1 MKNEKWKNYLK
12 SSQYI
17 KKHLLS
23 AGISGNVLLAGVV
36 VAGAY
41 TLFPNPIVANAAVLG
56 VEIFGDT
63 TSSNNT
69 TSSLANPYPEGSQ
82 QNVNFTIAGNS
93 AVTTN
98 VLSGTRYAVIVI
110 PQELRGKVTPGQ
122 ATGNTNVSVDL
133 TKVPLLTGL
142 VGTLN
147 NTLSGLTNIVD
158 TVTSTAGLKFDTSR
172 LYADLNLLSNV
183 MTIDQGA
190 WSQAATLS
198 PDGSMIIVDL
208 DKGLGP
214 ILANNVINI
223 LQDLKLAVNDLNV
236 TVTGSDPLGTLHLT
250 AATLNT
256 TLAPIKTALT
266 VAIDGVLTP
275 VLNDA
280 GVLTQQL
287 LDVSLL
293 GSTTVNVPTTI
304 NIPTTSTTQGT
315 VTSKFVGTI
324 VQSDILDVSLFSGS
338 DSSSNIYWNG
348 LAVLPTP
355 PVISSVTGN
364 SQAGYVVSGTADP
377 GNTVKII
384 NPATGQEIGSG
395 LADSSGNYSITL
407 PAGSIGANADITATA
422 TDAGGNVSTPTA
434 GKTPADADTTAP
446 DAPVISSVTGNSTD
460 GYTVTGTAEAGS
472 KVEIK
477 DSTGTVVGSATAD
490 GSGNYSV
497 SLPGSVGANADITAT
512 ATDAAGN
519 VSTPTTGKTPADADT
534 TAPDAPVITGIT
546 GNSTD
551 GYVVTGTAEA
561 GSKVEIKDSTG
572 AVIGSATADG
582 SGNYSV
588 SLPGSVGANADI
600 TATATDAA
608 GNVST
613 PTAGKT
619 PADADTTAPD
629 APVITG
635 ITGNSTDGYVV
646 TGTAEAGSKVEIKD
660 STGTVVGSAT
670 ADGSGNYS
678 VSLPGSVG
686 ANADITAI
694 ATDAAGNV
702 SAPTSGKTPADVD
715 TTAPDAPV
723 ITGITGNSTDGY
735 TVTGTAEPGSK
746 VEIKDSTGA
755 VIGSATADGSGN
767 YSVSLP
773 GSVGANADITAT
785 ATDAAGNVSNPT
797 TGKTPVDADTT
808 APDAPVITGIT
819 GNSTDG
825 YVVTG
830 TAEPGSKVEIKDS
843 TGAVIGSATADG
855 SGNYSVSL
863 PASVGPNA
871 DITAT
876 ATDAAGNVS
885 TPTTGKT
892 PADPDTTAPDA
903 PVITG
908 ITGNS
913 TDGYVVTGT
922 AEAGSKVEIKDSTGT
937 VVGSATADGSG
948 NYSVNL
954 PGSVGANADITA
966 TATDAAGN
974 VSTPTTGKTPADAD
988 TTAPDAP
995 VITGITGNSTD
1006 GYTVTGTA
1014 EPGSKVEIKDSTG
1027 TVVGSAT
1034 ADGSGNYSVSLP
1046 GSVGANADITATATD
1061 AAGNVSTPTAGKT
1074 PADADTTAPDAPVIS
1089 SVTGNSTDGYTV
1101 TGTAE
1106 AGSKVEIKD
1115 STGAVI
1121 GSATADG
1128 SGNYSVSLPGS
1139 VGANADITATATD
1152 ASGNVSNPTTGKT
1165 PADVDSTAPDAPV
1178 ITGITGNST
1187 DGYTV
1192 TGTAEPGAKVEIK
1205 DSTGAVIGSAT
1216 ADGSGN
1222 YSVDLPA
1229 SVGPN
1234 ANITVTATD
1243 AAGNV
1248 SNPTTGKTPADP
1260 KVLAAPTITNVT
1272 GNSTKGYVVTGKT
1285 EAGYTVEIKDGSG
1298 KVIGSAK
1305 ADSSGNYSVTL
1316 PKGSIGANTAL
1327 TATAIDAAGN
1337 VSAPTSGKTPSDVD
1351 TTAPDAPVITGITG
1365 NSTDGYV
1372 VKGTAE
1378 PGSKVEIKDSTGAV
1392 IGSAT
1397 ADGSGNYSVS
1407 LPGSV
1412 GANADITATATD
1424 AAGNV
1429 SNPTTG
1435 KTPADA
1441 DTTAPDAPVITG
1453 ITGNSTDGYV
1463 VKGTAEP
1470 GSKVEIKDST
1480 GAVIGSA
1487 TADGSGNYSVSL
1499 PGSVGANAD
1508 ITATATDAAGN
1519 VSTPTSG
1526 KTPAD
1531 PKDTTAPDAPTITN
1545 VTGNSTKGYV
1555 VTGKA
1560 EAGSTVEIKDGS
1572 GKVIGSAKADSSGNY
1587 SVTLP
1592 KGSIG
1597 ANVDITAIA
1606 IDAAGNVSNPTTGKT
1621 PADPK
1626 DTTVPDSPKVTDV
1639 TKNPDGGYDVG
1650 GTAEPGS
1657 TVTITDGNGNVV
1669 GSGKT
1674 DDSGH
1679 FHVTLPAGSV
1689 KPGDILNIT
1698 ATDAAG
1704 NESAPSHFQI
1714 PANTFVPVT
1723 FGGSSGQYLNTLP
1736 ASYAKGV
1743 NLPATGE
1750 SDNTLPTVIGFS
1762 LLAFLSLLL
1771 TKLRR
1776 KKDVN

>member
-82 QNVNFTIAGNS
+82 QNVNFTISGNS

-110 PQELRGKVTPGQ
+110 PPELRGTITPGQ
-122 ATGNTNVSVDL
+122 ATGSTNVSVDL
-133 TKVPLLTGL
+133 TKVPLITGL

-147 NTLSGLTNIVD
+147 NTLSGLTSIVD

-236 TVTGSDPLGTLHLT
+236 TVTASDPLGTLHLT

-304 NIPTTSTTQGT
+304 NIPTTSMTQGT

-355 PVISSVTGN
+355 PVISTVTGN
-364 SQAGYVVSGTADP
+364 SQAGYVVKGTADP
-377 GNTVKII
+377 GITVKII

-407 PAGSIGANADITATA
+407 PAGSVGANADINATA
-422 TDAGGNVSTPTA
+422 TDTAGNVSAPTA

-446 DAPVISSVTGNSTD
+446 DAPVITGVTGNSTD

-477 DSTGTVVGSATAD
+477 DSTG
-490 GSGNYSV
+490 
-497 SLPGSVGANADITAT
+497 
-512 ATDAAGN
+512 
-519 VSTPTTGKTPADADT
+519 
-534 TAPDAPVITGIT
+534 
-546 GNSTD
+546 
-551 GYVVTGTAEA
+551 
-561 GSKVEIKDSTG
+561 
-572 AVIGSATADG
+572 AVIGT
-582 SGNYSV
+582 
-588 SLPGSVGANADI
+588 
-600 TATATDAA
+600 
-608 GNVST
+608 
-613 PTAGKT
+613 
-619 PADADTTAPD
+619 
-629 APVITG
+629 
-635 ITGNSTDGYVV
+635 
-646 TGTAEAGSKVEIKD
+646 
-660 STGTVVGSAT
+660 
-670 ADGSGNYS
+670 
-678 VSLPGSVG
+678 
-686 ANADITAI
+686 
-694 ATDAAGNV
+694 
-702 SAPTSGKTPADVD
+702 
-715 TTAPDAPV
+715 
-723 ITGITGNSTDGY
+723 
-735 TVTGTAEPGSK
+735 
-746 VEIKDSTGA
+746 
-755 VIGSATADGSGN
+755 
-767 YSVSLP
+767 
-773 GSVGANADITAT
+773 
-785 ATDAAGNVSNPT
+785 
-797 TGKTPVDADTT
+797 
-808 APDAPVITGIT
+808 
-819 GNSTDG
+819 
-825 YVVTG
+825 
-830 TAEPGSKVEIKDS
+830 
-843 TGAVIGSATADG
+843 ATADG

-885 TPTTGKT
+885 APT
-892 PADPDTTAPDA
+892 A
-903 PVITG
+903 
-908 ITGNS
+908 
-913 TDGYVVTGT
+913 
-922 AEAGSKVEIKDSTGT
+922 
-937 VVGSATADGSG
+937 
-948 NYSVNL
+948 
-954 PGSVGANADITA
+954 
-966 TATDAAGN
+966 
-974 VSTPTTGKTPADAD
+974 GKTPADAD

-1014 EPGSKVEIKDSTG
+1014 EAGSKVEIKDSTG
-1027 TVVGSAT
+1027 AVIGTAT

-1046 GSVGANADITATATD
+1046 ASVGPNADITATATD
-1061 AAGNVSTPTAGKT
+1061 AAGNVSAPTAGKT
-1074 PADADTTAPDAPVIS
+1074 PADADTTAPDAPVITGITGNS
-1089 SVTGNSTDGYTV
+1089 TDGYTVTGTAEAGSKVEIKDSTGTVIGTATADGSGNYSVTLPASVGPNANITATATDAAGNVSAPTAGKTPADADTTAPDAPVITDITGNSTDGYTV

-1121 GSATADG
+1121 GTATADG
-1128 SGNYSVSLPGS
+1128 SGNYSV
-1139 VGANADITATATD
+1139 T
-1152 ASGNVSNPTTGKT
+1152 
-1165 PADVDSTAPDAPV
+1165 
-1178 ITGITGNST
+1178 
-1187 DGYTV
+1187 
-1192 TGTAEPGAKVEIK
+1192 
-1205 DSTGAVIGSAT
+1205 
-1216 ADGSGN
+1216 
-1222 YSVDLPA
+1222 LPA

-1234 ANITVTATD
+1234 AN
-1243 AAGNV
+1243 
-1248 SNPTTGKTPADP
+1248 
-1260 KVLAAPTITNVT
+1260 
-1272 GNSTKGYVVTGKT
+1272 
-1285 EAGYTVEIKDGSG
+1285 
-1298 KVIGSAK
+1298 
-1305 ADSSGNYSVTL
+1305 
-1316 PKGSIGANTAL
+1316 
-1327 TATAIDAAGN
+1327 
-1337 VSAPTSGKTPSDVD
+1337 
-1351 TTAPDAPVITGITG
+1351 
-1365 NSTDGYV
+1365 
-1372 VKGTAE
+1372 
-1378 PGSKVEIKDSTGAV
+1378 
-1392 IGSAT
+1392 
-1397 ADGSGNYSVS
+1397 
-1407 LPGSV
+1407 
-1412 GANADITATATD
+1412 ITATATD

-1429 SNPTTG
+1429 SVPTAG

-1453 ITGNSTDGYV
+1453 ITGNSTDGYTV
-1463 VKGTAEP
+1463 TGTAEA

-1480 GAVIGSA
+1480 GAVIGTA
-1487 TADGSGNYSVSL
+1487 IADGSGNYSVSL
-1499 PGSVGANAD
+1499 PASVGPNAD

-1519 VSTPTSG
+1519 VSAPTAG

-1531 PKDTTAPDAPTITN
+1531 PKDTTAPNAPTITN
-1545 VTGNSTKGYV
+1545 VSGNSTKGYV

-1560 EAGSTVEIKDGS
+1560 EAGSTVKIKNASDTVIGSVVADGS
-1572 GKVIGSAKADSSGNY
+1572 GNYSVTLPGSVGPNADITATATDVAGNVSAPTAGKTPADPKEPTDSTAPDAPTITGVTGDSTKGYVVTGKAESGSTVKIKNAAGTVIGSAVADSSGNY

-1592 KGSIG
+1592 GSVG
-1597 ANVDITAIA
+1597 PNADITATA
-1606 IDAAGNVSNPTTGKT
+1606 TDASGNVSAPTAGKT

-1626 DTTVPDSPKVTDV
+1626 DTTAPDSPKVTDV

-1679 FHVTLPAGSV
+1679 FHITLPAGSV
-1689 KPGDILNIT
+1689 KPGDVLNIT

-1714 PANTFVPVT
+1714 PSNTVVPVT
-1723 FGGSSGQYLNTLP
+1723 FGGSGGQYSNGLP
-1736 ASYAKGV
+1736 AYYAKGV
-1743 NLPATGE
+1743 TLPATGE

-1771 TKLRR
+1771 TNLRR
-1776 KKDVN
+1776 RKDVN

>member
-785 ATDAAGNVSNPT
+785 ATDAAGNVS
-797 TGKTPVDADTT
+797 
-808 APDAPVITGIT
+808 
-819 GNSTDG
+819 
-825 YVVTG
+825 
-830 TAEPGSKVEIKDS
+830 
-843 TGAVIGSATADG
+843 
-855 SGNYSVSL
+855 
-863 PASVGPNA
+863 
-871 DITAT
+871 
-876 ATDAAGNVS
+876 

-1429 SNPTTG
+1429 S
-1435 KTPADA
+1435 
-1441 DTTAPDAPVITG
+1441 
-1453 ITGNSTDGYV
+1453 
-1463 VKGTAEP
+1463 
-1470 GSKVEIKDST
+1470 
-1480 GAVIGSA
+1480 
-1487 TADGSGNYSVSL
+1487 
-1499 PGSVGANAD
+1499 
-1508 ITATATDAAGN
+1508 
-1519 VSTPTSG
+1519 TPTSG

>member
-82 QNVNFTIAGNS
+82 QNVNFTISGNS

-110 PQELRGKVTPGQ
+110 PPELRGTITPGQ
-122 ATGNTNVSVDL
+122 ATGSTNVSVDL
-133 TKVPLLTGL
+133 TKVPLITGL

-147 NTLSGLTNIVD
+147 NTLSGLTSIVD

-236 TVTGSDPLGTLHLT
+236 TVTASDPLGTLHLT

-304 NIPTTSTTQGT
+304 NIPTTSMTQGT

-355 PVISSVTGN
+355 PVISTVTGN
-364 SQAGYVVSGTADP
+364 SQAGYVVKGTADP

-384 NPATGQEIGSG
+384 NPTTGQEIGSG

-407 PAGSIGANADITATA
+407 PTGSVGANADINATA
-422 TDAGGNVSTPTA
+422 TDTAGNVSAPTA

-446 DAPVISSVTGNSTD
+446 DAPTITNVIGNSTD
-460 GYTVTGTAEAGS
+460 GYTVTGTAEAGA

-477 DSTGTVVGSATAD
+477 DSTGAVIGTATAD

-497 SLPGSVGANADITAT
+497 TLPGSIGPNADITAT

-519 VSTPTTGKTPADADT
+519 VSA
-534 TAPDAPVITGIT
+534 
-546 GNSTD
+546 
-551 GYVVTGTAEA
+551 
-561 GSKVEIKDSTG
+561 
-572 AVIGSATADG
+572 
-582 SGNYSV
+582 
-588 SLPGSVGANADI
+588 
-600 TATATDAA
+600 
-608 GNVST
+608 

-635 ITGNSTDGYVV
+635 ITGNSTDGYTV

-660 STGTVVGSAT
+660 STG
-670 ADGSGNYS
+670 
-678 VSLPGSVG
+678 
-686 ANADITAI
+686 
-694 ATDAAGNV
+694 
-702 SAPTSGKTPADVD
+702 
-715 TTAPDAPV
+715 
-723 ITGITGNSTDGY
+723 
-735 TVTGTAEPGSK
+735 
-746 VEIKDSTGA
+746 A
-755 VIGSATADGSGN
+755 VIGT
-767 YSVSLP
+767 
-773 GSVGANADITAT
+773 
-785 ATDAAGNVSNPT
+785 
-797 TGKTPVDADTT
+797 
-808 APDAPVITGIT
+808 
-819 GNSTDG
+819 
-825 YVVTG
+825 
-830 TAEPGSKVEIKDS
+830 
-843 TGAVIGSATADG
+843 ATADG

-885 TPTTGKT
+885 
-892 PADPDTTAPDA
+892 A
-903 PVITG
+903 
-908 ITGNS
+908 
-913 TDGYVVTGT
+913 
-922 AEAGSKVEIKDSTGT
+922 
-937 VVGSATADGSG
+937 
-948 NYSVNL
+948 
-954 PGSVGANADITA
+954 
-966 TATDAAGN
+966 
-974 VSTPTTGKTPADAD
+974 
-988 TTAPDAP
+988 
-995 VITGITGNSTD
+995 
-1006 GYTVTGTA
+1006 
-1014 EPGSKVEIKDSTG
+1014 
-1027 TVVGSAT
+1027 
-1034 ADGSGNYSVSLP
+1034 
-1046 GSVGANADITATATD
+1046 
-1061 AAGNVSTPTAGKT
+1061 PTA
-1074 PADADTTAPDAPVIS
+1074 
-1089 SVTGNSTDGYTV
+1089 
-1101 TGTAE
+1101 
-1106 AGSKVEIKD
+1106 
-1115 STGAVI
+1115 
-1121 GSATADG
+1121 
-1128 SGNYSVSLPGS
+1128 
-1139 VGANADITATATD
+1139 
-1152 ASGNVSNPTTGKT
+1152 
-1165 PADVDSTAPDAPV
+1165 
-1178 ITGITGNST
+1178 
-1187 DGYTV
+1187 
-1192 TGTAEPGAKVEIK
+1192 
-1205 DSTGAVIGSAT
+1205 
-1216 ADGSGN
+1216 
-1222 YSVDLPA
+1222 
-1229 SVGPN
+1229 
-1234 ANITVTATD
+1234 
-1243 AAGNV
+1243 
-1248 SNPTTGKTPADP
+1248 
-1260 KVLAAPTITNVT
+1260 
-1272 GNSTKGYVVTGKT
+1272 
-1285 EAGYTVEIKDGSG
+1285 
-1298 KVIGSAK
+1298 
-1305 ADSSGNYSVTL
+1305 
-1316 PKGSIGANTAL
+1316 
-1327 TATAIDAAGN
+1327 
-1337 VSAPTSGKTPSDVD
+1337 
-1351 TTAPDAPVITGITG
+1351 
-1365 NSTDGYV
+1365 
-1372 VKGTAE
+1372 
-1378 PGSKVEIKDSTGAV
+1378 
-1392 IGSAT
+1392 
-1397 ADGSGNYSVS
+1397 
-1407 LPGSV
+1407 
-1412 GANADITATATD
+1412 
-1424 AAGNV
+1424 
-1429 SNPTTG
+1429 
-1435 KTPADA
+1435 
-1441 DTTAPDAPVITG
+1441 
-1453 ITGNSTDGYV
+1453 
-1463 VKGTAEP
+1463 
-1470 GSKVEIKDST
+1470 
-1480 GAVIGSA
+1480 
-1487 TADGSGNYSVSL
+1487 
-1499 PGSVGANAD
+1499 
-1508 ITATATDAAGN
+1508 
-1519 VSTPTSG
+1519 G

-1531 PKDTTAPDAPTITN
+1531 PKDTTAPNAPTITN
-1545 VTGNSTKGYV
+1545 VSGNSTKGYV

-1560 EAGSTVEIKDGS
+1560 EAGSTVKIKNASDT
-1572 GKVIGSAKADSSGNY
+1572 VIGSVVADSSGNY

-1592 KGSIG
+1592 GSVG
-1597 ANVDITAIA
+1597 PNADITATA
-1606 IDAAGNVSNPTTGKT
+1606 TDVAGNVSASTAGKTPADPKEPTDSTAPDAPTITGVTGDSTKGYVVTGKAESGSTVKIKNAAGTVIGSAVADSSGNYSVTLPGSVGPNADITATATDASGNVSAPTAGKT

-1626 DTTVPDSPKVTDV
+1626 DTTAPDSPKVTDV

-1679 FHVTLPAGSV
+1679 FHITLPAGSV
-1689 KPGDILNIT
+1689 KPGDVLNIT

-1714 PANTFVPVT
+1714 PSNTVVPVT
-1723 FGGSSGQYLNTLP
+1723 FGGSGGQYSNGLP
-1736 ASYAKGV
+1736 AYYAKSV
-1743 NLPATGE
+1743 TLPATGE

-1771 TKLRR
+1771 TNLRR
-1776 KKDVN
+1776 RKDVN

>member
-1 MKNEKWKNYLK
+1 M
-12 SSQYI
+12 
-17 KKHLLS
+17 
-23 AGISGNVLLAGVV
+23 
-36 VAGAY
+36 
-41 TLFPNPIVANAAVLG
+41 
-56 VEIFGDT
+56 
-63 TSSNNT
+63 
-69 TSSLANPYPEGSQ
+69 
-82 QNVNFTIAGNS
+82 
-93 AVTTN
+93 
-98 VLSGTRYAVIVI
+98 
-110 PQELRGKVTPGQ
+110 
-122 ATGNTNVSVDL
+122 
-133 TKVPLLTGL
+133 
-142 VGTLN
+142 
-147 NTLSGLTNIVD
+147 D
-158 TVTSTAGLKFDTSR
+158 TVTSTAGLKFDASR

-250 AATLNT
+250 ATTINT

-364 SQAGYVVSGTADP
+364 SQAGHVVSGTADP

-395 LADSSGNYSITL
+395 LADSSGNYS
-407 PAGSIGANADITATA
+407 
-422 TDAGGNVSTPTA
+422 
-434 GKTPADADTTAP
+434 
-446 DAPVISSVTGNSTD
+446 
-460 GYTVTGTAEAGS
+460 
-472 KVEIK
+472 
-477 DSTGTVVGSATAD
+477 
-490 GSGNYSV
+490 V

-519 VSTPTTGKTPADADT
+519 VSTPTSGKTPADADT

-551 GYVVTGTAEA
+551 GYTVTGTAEPGSKVEIKDSTGAVIGSATADGSSNYSVSLPGSVGANADITATATDASGNVSAPTSGKTPADADTTAPDAPVISSVTGNSTNGYTVTGTAEA

-608 GNVST
+608 GNVSA
-613 PTAGKT
+613 PTSGKT

-635 ITGNSTDGYVV
+635 I
-646 TGTAEAGSKVEIKD
+646 
-660 STGTVVGSAT
+660 
-670 ADGSGNYS
+670 
-678 VSLPGSVG
+678 
-686 ANADITAI
+686 
-694 ATDAAGNV
+694 
-702 SAPTSGKTPADVD
+702 
-715 TTAPDAPV
+715 
-723 ITGITGNSTDGY
+723 
-735 TVTGTAEPGSK
+735 
-746 VEIKDSTGA
+746 
-755 VIGSATADGSGN
+755 
-767 YSVSLP
+767 
-773 GSVGANADITAT
+773 
-785 ATDAAGNVSNPT
+785 
-797 TGKTPVDADTT
+797 
-808 APDAPVITGIT
+808 
-819 GNSTDG
+819 
-825 YVVTG
+825 
-830 TAEPGSKVEIKDS
+830 
-843 TGAVIGSATADG
+843 
-855 SGNYSVSL
+855 
-863 PASVGPNA
+863 
-871 DITAT
+871 
-876 ATDAAGNVS
+876 
-885 TPTTGKT
+885 
-892 PADPDTTAPDA
+892 
-903 PVITG
+903 
-908 ITGNS
+908 
-913 TDGYVVTGT
+913 
-922 AEAGSKVEIKDSTGT
+922 
-937 VVGSATADGSG
+937 
-948 NYSVNL
+948 
-954 PGSVGANADITA
+954 
-966 TATDAAGN
+966 
-974 VSTPTTGKTPADAD
+974 
-988 TTAPDAP
+988 
-995 VITGITGNSTD
+995 
-1006 GYTVTGTA
+1006 
-1014 EPGSKVEIKDSTG
+1014 
-1027 TVVGSAT
+1027 
-1034 ADGSGNYSVSLP
+1034 
-1046 GSVGANADITATATD
+1046 
-1061 AAGNVSTPTAGKT
+1061 
-1074 PADADTTAPDAPVIS
+1074 
-1089 SVTGNSTDGYTV
+1089 TGNSTDGYTV

-1165 PADVDSTAPDAPV
+1165 PADVDSSAPDAPV

-1192 TGTAEPGAKVEIK
+1192 TGTAEAGSKVEIK

-1234 ANITVTATD
+1234 ANITATATD
-1243 AAGNV
+1243 AVGNV

-1316 PKGSIGANTAL
+1316 PKGSIGANAAL

-1435 KTPADA
+1435 KTPSDA

>member
-1 MKNEKWKNYLK
+1 M
-12 SSQYI
+12 
-17 KKHLLS
+17 
-23 AGISGNVLLAGVV
+23 
-36 VAGAY
+36 
-41 TLFPNPIVANAAVLG
+41 
-56 VEIFGDT
+56 
-63 TSSNNT
+63 
-69 TSSLANPYPEGSQ
+69 
-82 QNVNFTIAGNS
+82 
-93 AVTTN
+93 
-98 VLSGTRYAVIVI
+98 
-110 PQELRGKVTPGQ
+110 
-122 ATGNTNVSVDL
+122 
-133 TKVPLLTGL
+133 
-142 VGTLN
+142 
-147 NTLSGLTNIVD
+147 D

-250 AATLNT
+250 ATTLNT

-407 PAGSIGANADITATA
+407 PAGSIGANADINATA
-422 TDAGGNVSTPTA
+422 TDAGGNVSNPTA

-519 VSTPTTGKTPADADT
+519 VSTPT
-534 TAPDAPVITGIT
+534 
-546 GNSTD
+546 
-551 GYVVTGTAEA
+551 
-561 GSKVEIKDSTG
+561 
-572 AVIGSATADG
+572 
-582 SGNYSV
+582 
-588 SLPGSVGANADI
+588 
-600 TATATDAA
+600 
-608 GNVST
+608 
-613 PTAGKT
+613 AGKT

-635 ITGNSTDGYVV
+635 ITGNSTDGYTV
-646 TGTAEAGSKVEIKD
+646 TGTAEA
-660 STGTVVGSAT
+660 
-670 ADGSGNYS
+670 
-678 VSLPGSVG
+678 
-686 ANADITAI
+686 
-694 ATDAAGNV
+694 
-702 SAPTSGKTPADVD
+702 
-715 TTAPDAPV
+715 
-723 ITGITGNSTDGY
+723 
-735 TVTGTAEPGSK
+735 GSK

-797 TGKTPVDADTT
+797 TGKTP
-808 APDAPVITGIT
+808 
-819 GNSTDG
+819 
-825 YVVTG
+825 
-830 TAEPGSKVEIKDS
+830 
-843 TGAVIGSATADG
+843 
-855 SGNYSVSL
+855 
-863 PASVGPNA
+863 
-871 DITAT
+871 
-876 ATDAAGNVS
+876 
-885 TPTTGKT
+885 
-892 PADPDTTAPDA
+892 ADPDTTAPDA

-913 TDGYVVTGT
+913 ADGYVVTGT
-922 AEAGSKVEIKDSTGT
+922 AEPGAKVEIKDSTG
-937 VVGSATADGSG
+937 A
-948 NYSVNL
+948 
-954 PGSVGANADITA
+954 
-966 TATDAAGN
+966 
-974 VSTPTTGKTPADAD
+974 
-988 TTAPDAP
+988 
-995 VITGITGNSTD
+995 VI
-1006 GYTVTGTA
+1006 
-1014 EPGSKVEIKDSTG
+1014 
-1027 TVVGSAT
+1027 GSAT

-1061 AAGNVSTPTAGKT
+1061 AAGNVSAPTSGKT
-1074 PADADTTAPDAPVIS
+1074 PADADTTAPDAPVITGI
-1089 SVTGNSTDGYTV
+1089 TGNSTDGYTV

-1187 DGYTV
+1187 NGYTV
-1192 TGTAEPGAKVEIK
+1192 TGTAEAGSKVEIK

-1243 AAGNV
+1243 AVGNV

-1316 PKGSIGANTAL
+1316 PKGSIGANAAL

-1424 AAGNV
+1424 AA
-1429 SNPTTG
+1429 
-1435 KTPADA
+1435 D
-1441 DTTAPDAPVITG
+1441 
-1453 ITGNSTDGYV
+1453 
-1463 VKGTAEP
+1463 
-1470 GSKVEIKDST
+1470 
-1480 GAVIGSA
+1480 
-1487 TADGSGNYSVSL
+1487 
-1499 PGSVGANAD
+1499 
-1508 ITATATDAAGN
+1508 N

-1689 KPGDILNIT
+1689 TPGDILNIT

>member
-36 VAGAY
+36 IAGAY

-250 AATLNT
+250 ATTLNT
-256 TLAPIKTALT
+256 TLAPTKTALT

-407 PAGSIGANADITATA
+407 PAGSIGANADINATA
-422 TDAGGNVSTPTA
+422 TDAGGNVSNPTA

-519 VSTPTTGKTPADADT
+519 VS
-534 TAPDAPVITGIT
+534 
-546 GNSTD
+546 N
-551 GYVVTGTAEA
+551 
-561 GSKVEIKDSTG
+561 
-572 AVIGSATADG
+572 
-582 SGNYSV
+582 
-588 SLPGSVGANADI
+588 
-600 TATATDAA
+600 
-608 GNVST
+608 
-613 PTAGKT
+613 
-619 PADADTTAPD
+619 
-629 APVITG
+629 
-635 ITGNSTDGYVV
+635 
-646 TGTAEAGSKVEIKD
+646 
-660 STGTVVGSAT
+660 
-670 ADGSGNYS
+670 
-678 VSLPGSVG
+678 
-686 ANADITAI
+686 
-694 ATDAAGNV
+694 
-702 SAPTSGKTPADVD
+702 
-715 TTAPDAPV
+715 
-723 ITGITGNSTDGY
+723 
-735 TVTGTAEPGSK
+735 
-746 VEIKDSTGA
+746 
-755 VIGSATADGSGN
+755 
-767 YSVSLP
+767 
-773 GSVGANADITAT
+773 
-785 ATDAAGNVSNPT
+785 
-797 TGKTPVDADTT
+797 
-808 APDAPVITGIT
+808 
-819 GNSTDG
+819 
-825 YVVTG
+825 
-830 TAEPGSKVEIKDS
+830 
-843 TGAVIGSATADG
+843 
-855 SGNYSVSL
+855 
-863 PASVGPNA
+863 
-871 DITAT
+871 
-876 ATDAAGNVS
+876 
-885 TPTTGKT
+885 PTTGKT

-913 TDGYVVTGT
+913 ADGYVVTGT
-922 AEAGSKVEIKDSTGT
+922 AE
-937 VVGSATADGSG
+937 
-948 NYSVNL
+948 L
-954 PGSVGANADITA
+954 
-966 TATDAAGN
+966 
-974 VSTPTTGKTPADAD
+974 
-988 TTAPDAP
+988 
-995 VITGITGNSTD
+995 
-1006 GYTVTGTA
+1006 
-1014 EPGSKVEIKDSTG
+1014 
-1027 TVVGSAT
+1027 
-1034 ADGSGNYSVSLP
+1034 
-1046 GSVGANADITATATD
+1046 
-1061 AAGNVSTPTAGKT
+1061 
-1074 PADADTTAPDAPVIS
+1074 
-1089 SVTGNSTDGYTV
+1089 
-1101 TGTAE
+1101 
-1106 AGSKVEIKD
+1106 
-1115 STGAVI
+1115 
-1121 GSATADG
+1121 
-1128 SGNYSVSLPGS
+1128 
-1139 VGANADITATATD
+1139 
-1152 ASGNVSNPTTGKT
+1152 
-1165 PADVDSTAPDAPV
+1165 
-1178 ITGITGNST
+1178 
-1187 DGYTV
+1187 
-1192 TGTAEPGAKVEIK
+1192 GAKVEIK

-1216 ADGSGN
+1216 ADS
-1222 YSVDLPA
+1222 
-1229 SVGPN
+1229 
-1234 ANITVTATD
+1234 
-1243 AAGNV
+1243 
-1248 SNPTTGKTPADP
+1248 
-1260 KVLAAPTITNVT
+1260 
-1272 GNSTKGYVVTGKT
+1272 
-1285 EAGYTVEIKDGSG
+1285 
-1298 KVIGSAK
+1298 
-1305 ADSSGNYSVTL
+1305 
-1316 PKGSIGANTAL
+1316 
-1327 TATAIDAAGN
+1327 
-1337 VSAPTSGKTPSDVD
+1337 
-1351 TTAPDAPVITGITG
+1351 
-1365 NSTDGYV
+1365 
-1372 VKGTAE
+1372 
-1378 PGSKVEIKDSTGAV
+1378 
-1392 IGSAT
+1392 
-1397 ADGSGNYSVS
+1397 
-1407 LPGSV
+1407 
-1412 GANADITATATD
+1412 
-1424 AAGNV
+1424 
-1429 SNPTTG
+1429 
-1435 KTPADA
+1435 
-1441 DTTAPDAPVITG
+1441 
-1453 ITGNSTDGYV
+1453 
-1463 VKGTAEP
+1463 
-1470 GSKVEIKDST
+1470 
-1480 GAVIGSA
+1480 
-1487 TADGSGNYSVSL
+1487 SGNYSVSL

-1519 VSTPTSG
+1519 VSTPTS
-1526 KTPAD
+1526 
-1531 PKDTTAPDAPTITN
+1531 
-1545 VTGNSTKGYV
+1545 
-1555 VTGKA
+1555 
-1560 EAGSTVEIKDGS
+1560 
-1572 GKVIGSAKADSSGNY
+1572 
-1587 SVTLP
+1587 
-1592 KGSIG
+1592 
-1597 ANVDITAIA
+1597 
-1606 IDAAGNVSNPTTGKT
+1606 GKT

-1776 KKDVN
+1776 KMLIKHIIVGTEAINFFILFKTLGENPGFYFYNLGEYRGFI

>member
-1 MKNEKWKNYLK
+1 
-12 SSQYI
+12 
-17 KKHLLS
+17 
-23 AGISGNVLLAGVV
+23 
-36 VAGAY
+36 
-41 TLFPNPIVANAAVLG
+41 
-56 VEIFGDT
+56 
-63 TSSNNT
+63 
-69 TSSLANPYPEGSQ
+69 
-82 QNVNFTIAGNS
+82 
-93 AVTTN
+93 
-98 VLSGTRYAVIVI
+98 
-110 PQELRGKVTPGQ
+110 
-122 ATGNTNVSVDL
+122 
-133 TKVPLLTGL
+133 
-142 VGTLN
+142 
-147 NTLSGLTNIVD
+147 
-158 TVTSTAGLKFDTSR
+158 
-172 LYADLNLLSNV
+172 

-250 AATLNT
+250 ATTLNT

-407 PAGSIGANADITATA
+407 PAGSIGANADINATA
-422 TDAGGNVSTPTA
+422 TDAGGNVSNPTA

-519 VSTPTTGKTPADADT
+519 VSTPTAGKTPADADT

-551 GYVVTGTAEA
+551 GYTVTGTAEA

-608 GNVST
+608 GNVSN
-613 PTAGKT
+613 PTTGKT
-619 PADADTTAPD
+619 PADPDTTAPD

-635 ITGNSTDGYVV
+635 ITGNSADGYVV
-646 TGTAEAGSKVEIKD
+646 TGTAEPGAKVEIKD
-660 STGTVVGSAT
+660 STGAVIGSAT
-670 ADGSGNYS
+670 ADSSGNYS

-686 ANADITAI
+686 ANADITAT

-702 SAPTSGKTPADVD
+702 STPTSGKTPADAD

-785 ATDAAGNVSNPT
+785 ATDASGNVSAPT
-797 TGKTPVDADTT
+797 SGKTPADADTT
-808 APDAPVITGIT
+808 APDAPVISSVT

-825 YVVTG
+825 YTVTG
-830 TAEPGSKVEIKDS
+830 TAEAGSKVEIKDS

-863 PASVGPNA
+863 P
-871 DITAT
+871 
-876 ATDAAGNVS
+876 
-885 TPTTGKT
+885 
-892 PADPDTTAPDA
+892 
-903 PVITG
+903 
-908 ITGNS
+908 
-913 TDGYVVTGT
+913 
-922 AEAGSKVEIKDSTGT
+922 
-937 VVGSATADGSG
+937 
-948 NYSVNL
+948 
-954 PGSVGANADITA
+954 GSVGANADITA
-966 TATDAAGN
+966 TAIDAAGN
-974 VSTPTTGKTPADAD
+974 VSAPTAGKTPADVD

-1089 SVTGNSTDGYTV
+1089 SVTGNSTDGYVVTGTAEAGSKVEIKDSTGAVVGSATADGSGNYSVDLPASVGPNANITVTATDAAGNVSNPTTGKTPADADTTAPDAPVITDITGNSTDGYVVTGTAEPGSKVEIKDSTGAVIGSATADGSGNYSVSLPGSVGANADITATATDAAGNVSAPTSGKTPADADTTAPDAPVITGITGNSTDGYTV

-1192 TGTAEPGAKVEIK
+1192 TGTAEAGSKVEIK

-1316 PKGSIGANTAL
+1316 PKGSIGANAAL

-1531 PKDTTAPDAPTITN
+1531 PKDTT
-1545 VTGNSTKGYV
+1545 
-1555 VTGKA
+1555 
-1560 EAGSTVEIKDGS
+1560 
-1572 GKVIGSAKADSSGNY
+1572 
-1587 SVTLP
+1587 
-1592 KGSIG
+1592 
-1597 ANVDITAIA
+1597 
-1606 IDAAGNVSNPTTGKT
+1606 
-1621 PADPK
+1621 
-1626 DTTVPDSPKVTDV
+1626 VPDSPKVTDV

>member
-36 VAGAY
+36 IAGAY

-407 PAGSIGANADITATA
+407 PAGSIGANADINATA
-422 TDAGGNVSTPTA
+422 TDAGGNVSNPTA
-434 GKTPADADTTAP
+434 
-446 DAPVISSVTGNSTD
+446 
-460 GYTVTGTAEAGS
+460 
-472 KVEIK
+472 
-477 DSTGTVVGSATAD
+477 
-490 GSGNYSV
+490 
-497 SLPGSVGANADITAT
+497 
-512 ATDAAGN
+512 
-519 VSTPTTGKTPADADT
+519 GKTPADADT

-600 TATATDAA
+600 TAT
-608 GNVST
+608 
-613 PTAGKT
+613 
-619 PADADTTAPD
+619 
-629 APVITG
+629 
-635 ITGNSTDGYVV
+635 
-646 TGTAEAGSKVEIKD
+646 
-660 STGTVVGSAT
+660 
-670 ADGSGNYS
+670 
-678 VSLPGSVG
+678 
-686 ANADITAI
+686 
-694 ATDAAGNV
+694 
-702 SAPTSGKTPADVD
+702 
-715 TTAPDAPV
+715 
-723 ITGITGNSTDGY
+723 
-735 TVTGTAEPGSK
+735 
-746 VEIKDSTGA
+746 
-755 VIGSATADGSGN
+755 
-767 YSVSLP
+767 
-773 GSVGANADITAT
+773 
-785 ATDAAGNVSNPT
+785 
-797 TGKTPVDADTT
+797 
-808 APDAPVITGIT
+808 
-819 GNSTDG
+819 
-825 YVVTG
+825 
-830 TAEPGSKVEIKDS
+830 
-843 TGAVIGSATADG
+843 
-855 SGNYSVSL
+855 
-863 PASVGPNA
+863 
-871 DITAT
+871 
-876 ATDAAGNVS
+876 
-885 TPTTGKT
+885 
-892 PADPDTTAPDA
+892 
-903 PVITG
+903 
-908 ITGNS
+908 
-913 TDGYVVTGT
+913 
-922 AEAGSKVEIKDSTGT
+922 
-937 VVGSATADGSG
+937 
-948 NYSVNL
+948 
-954 PGSVGANADITA
+954 
-966 TATDAAGN
+966 
-974 VSTPTTGKTPADAD
+974 
-988 TTAPDAP
+988 
-995 VITGITGNSTD
+995 
-1006 GYTVTGTA
+1006 
-1014 EPGSKVEIKDSTG
+1014 
-1027 TVVGSAT
+1027 
-1034 ADGSGNYSVSLP
+1034 
-1046 GSVGANADITATATD
+1046 
-1061 AAGNVSTPTAGKT
+1061 
-1074 PADADTTAPDAPVIS
+1074 
-1089 SVTGNSTDGYTV
+1089 
-1101 TGTAE
+1101 
-1106 AGSKVEIKD
+1106 
-1115 STGAVI
+1115 
-1121 GSATADG
+1121 
-1128 SGNYSVSLPGS
+1128 
-1139 VGANADITATATD
+1139 
-1152 ASGNVSNPTTGKT
+1152 
-1165 PADVDSTAPDAPV
+1165 
-1178 ITGITGNST
+1178 
-1187 DGYTV
+1187 
-1192 TGTAEPGAKVEIK
+1192 
-1205 DSTGAVIGSAT
+1205 
-1216 ADGSGN
+1216 
-1222 YSVDLPA
+1222 
-1229 SVGPN
+1229 
-1234 ANITVTATD
+1234 
-1243 AAGNV
+1243 
-1248 SNPTTGKTPADP
+1248 
-1260 KVLAAPTITNVT
+1260 
-1272 GNSTKGYVVTGKT
+1272 
-1285 EAGYTVEIKDGSG
+1285 
-1298 KVIGSAK
+1298 
-1305 ADSSGNYSVTL
+1305 
-1316 PKGSIGANTAL
+1316 
-1327 TATAIDAAGN
+1327 
-1337 VSAPTSGKTPSDVD
+1337 
-1351 TTAPDAPVITGITG
+1351 
-1365 NSTDGYV
+1365 
-1372 VKGTAE
+1372 
-1378 PGSKVEIKDSTGAV
+1378 
-1392 IGSAT
+1392 
-1397 ADGSGNYSVS
+1397 
-1407 LPGSV
+1407 
-1412 GANADITATATD
+1412 
-1424 AAGNV
+1424 
-1429 SNPTTG
+1429 
-1435 KTPADA
+1435 
-1441 DTTAPDAPVITG
+1441 
-1453 ITGNSTDGYV
+1453 
-1463 VKGTAEP
+1463 
-1470 GSKVEIKDST
+1470 
-1480 GAVIGSA
+1480 
-1487 TADGSGNYSVSL
+1487 
-1499 PGSVGANAD
+1499 
-1508 ITATATDAAGN
+1508 
-1519 VSTPTSG
+1519 
-1526 KTPAD
+1526 
-1531 PKDTTAPDAPTITN
+1531 
-1545 VTGNSTKGYV
+1545 
-1555 VTGKA
+1555 
-1560 EAGSTVEIKDGS
+1560 
-1572 GKVIGSAKADSSGNY
+1572 
-1587 SVTLP
+1587 
-1592 KGSIG
+1592 
-1597 ANVDITAIA
+1597 A

>member
-36 VAGAY
+36 IAGAY

-407 PAGSIGANADITATA
+407 PAGSIGANADINATA
-422 TDAGGNVSTPTA
+422 TDAGGNVSNPTA
-434 GKTPADADTTAP
+434 
-446 DAPVISSVTGNSTD
+446 
-460 GYTVTGTAEAGS
+460 
-472 KVEIK
+472 
-477 DSTGTVVGSATAD
+477 
-490 GSGNYSV
+490 
-497 SLPGSVGANADITAT
+497 
-512 ATDAAGN
+512 
-519 VSTPTTGKTPADADT
+519 GKTPADADT

-608 GNVST
+608 GNVS
-613 PTAGKT
+613 
-619 PADADTTAPD
+619 
-629 APVITG
+629 
-635 ITGNSTDGYVV
+635 
-646 TGTAEAGSKVEIKD
+646 
-660 STGTVVGSAT
+660 
-670 ADGSGNYS
+670 
-678 VSLPGSVG
+678 
-686 ANADITAI
+686 
-694 ATDAAGNV
+694 
-702 SAPTSGKTPADVD
+702 
-715 TTAPDAPV
+715 
-723 ITGITGNSTDGY
+723 
-735 TVTGTAEPGSK
+735 
-746 VEIKDSTGA
+746 
-755 VIGSATADGSGN
+755 
-767 YSVSLP
+767 
-773 GSVGANADITAT
+773 
-785 ATDAAGNVSNPT
+785 NPT
-797 TGKTPVDADTT
+797 T
-808 APDAPVITGIT
+808 
-819 GNSTDG
+819 
-825 YVVTG
+825 
-830 TAEPGSKVEIKDS
+830 
-843 TGAVIGSATADG
+843 
-855 SGNYSVSL
+855 
-863 PASVGPNA
+863 
-871 DITAT
+871 
-876 ATDAAGNVS
+876 
-885 TPTTGKT
+885 
-892 PADPDTTAPDA
+892 
-903 PVITG
+903 
-908 ITGNS
+908 
-913 TDGYVVTGT
+913 
-922 AEAGSKVEIKDSTGT
+922 
-937 VVGSATADGSG
+937 
-948 NYSVNL
+948 
-954 PGSVGANADITA
+954 
-966 TATDAAGN
+966 
-974 VSTPTTGKTPADAD
+974 
-988 TTAPDAP
+988 
-995 VITGITGNSTD
+995 
-1006 GYTVTGTA
+1006 
-1014 EPGSKVEIKDSTG
+1014 
-1027 TVVGSAT
+1027 
-1034 ADGSGNYSVSLP
+1034 
-1046 GSVGANADITATATD
+1046 
-1061 AAGNVSTPTAGKT
+1061 GKT

-1089 SVTGNSTDGYTV
+1089 SVTGNSTDGYVV

-1152 ASGNVSNPTTGKT
+1152 AAGNVSTPTAGKT
-1165 PADVDSTAPDAPV
+1165 PAD
-1178 ITGITGNST
+1178 
-1187 DGYTV
+1187 
-1192 TGTAEPGAKVEIK
+1192 
-1205 DSTGAVIGSAT
+1205 
-1216 ADGSGN
+1216 AD
-1222 YSVDLPA
+1222 
-1229 SVGPN
+1229 
-1234 ANITVTATD
+1234 
-1243 AAGNV
+1243 
-1248 SNPTTGKTPADP
+1248 K
-1260 KVLAAPTITNVT
+1260 
-1272 GNSTKGYVVTGKT
+1272 
-1285 EAGYTVEIKDGSG
+1285 
-1298 KVIGSAK
+1298 
-1305 ADSSGNYSVTL
+1305 
-1316 PKGSIGANTAL
+1316 
-1327 TATAIDAAGN
+1327 
-1337 VSAPTSGKTPSDVD
+1337 
-1351 TTAPDAPVITGITG
+1351 TAPDAPVITGITG

-1372 VKGTAE
+1372 VTGTAE
-1378 PGSKVEIKDSTGAV
+1378 AGSKVEIKDSTGAV

-1435 KTPADA
+1435 KTPADPDTTAPDAPVITGITGNSTDGYTVTGTAEAGSKVEIKDSTGAVIGSATADGSGNYSVNLPGSVGANADITATATDASGNVSAPTSGKTPADA

-1453 ITGNSTDGYV
+1453 ITGNSTDGYTV
-1463 VKGTAEP
+1463 TGTAEP

-1487 TADGSGNYSVSL
+1487 TADGSGNYSVDLS
-1499 PGSVGANAD
+1499 GSVGPNAN
-1508 ITATATDAAGN
+1508 ITVTATDAAGN
-1519 VSTPTSG
+1519 VSAPTSG

-1545 VTGNSTKGYV
+1545 VTGQAIQQ
-1555 VTGKA
+1555 KA
-1560 EAGSTVEIKDGS
+1560 MSLQVQQKQDLLLRLRMDQVRS
-1572 GKVIGSAKADSSGNY
+1572 LV
-1587 SVTLP
+1587 LP
-1592 KGSIG
+1592 KL
-1597 ANVDITAIA
+1597 
-1606 IDAAGNVSNPTTGKT
+1606 
-1621 PADPK
+1621 
-1626 DTTVPDSPKVTDV
+1626 TVPAIIV
-1639 TKNPDGGYDVG
+1639 
-1650 GTAEPGS
+1650 
-1657 TVTITDGNGNVV
+1657 
-1669 GSGKT
+1669 
-1674 DDSGH
+1674 
-1679 FHVTLPAGSV
+1679 
-1689 KPGDILNIT
+1689 
-1698 ATDAAG
+1698 
-1704 NESAPSHFQI
+1704 
-1714 PANTFVPVT
+1714 
-1723 FGGSSGQYLNTLP
+1723 
-1736 ASYAKGV
+1736 
-1743 NLPATGE
+1743 
-1750 SDNTLPTVIGFS
+1750 
-1762 LLAFLSLLL
+1762 
-1771 TKLRR
+1771 
-1776 KKDVN
+1776 

>member
-82 QNVNFTIAGNS
+82 QNVNFTISGNS

-110 PQELRGKVTPGQ
+110 PPELRGTITPGQ
-122 ATGNTNVSVDL
+122 ATGSTNVSVDL
-133 TKVPLLTGL
+133 TKVPLITGL

-147 NTLSGLTNIVD
+147 NTLSGLTSIVD

-236 TVTGSDPLGTLHLT
+236 TVTASDPLGTLHLT

-355 PVISSVTGN
+355 PVISTVTGN
-364 SQAGYVVSGTADP
+364 SQAGYVVKGTADP

-384 NPATGQEIGSG
+384 NPTTGQEIGSG

-407 PAGSIGANADITATA
+407 PTGSVGANADINATA
-422 TDAGGNVSTPTA
+422 TDTAGNVSAPTA

-446 DAPVISSVTGNSTD
+446 DAPTITNVIGNSTD
-460 GYTVTGTAEAGS
+460 GYTVTGTAEAGA

-477 DSTGTVVGSATAD
+477 DSTGAVIGTATAD

-497 SLPGSVGANADITAT
+497 TLPGSVGPNADITAT

-519 VSTPTTGKTPADADT
+519 VSA
-534 TAPDAPVITGIT
+534 
-546 GNSTD
+546 
-551 GYVVTGTAEA
+551 
-561 GSKVEIKDSTG
+561 
-572 AVIGSATADG
+572 
-582 SGNYSV
+582 
-588 SLPGSVGANADI
+588 
-600 TATATDAA
+600 
-608 GNVST
+608 

-635 ITGNSTDGYVV
+635 ITGNSTDGYTV
-646 TGTAEAGSKVEIKD
+646 TGTAEADSKVEIKD
-660 STGTVVGSAT
+660 STGTIIGTAT

-678 VSLPGSVG
+678 VTLPASVG
-686 ANADITAI
+686 PNADITAT

-702 SAPTSGKTPADVD
+702 SAPTAGKTPADAD

-735 TVTGTAEPGSK
+735 TVTGTAEADSK
-746 VEIKDSTGA
+746 VEIKDSTGTI
-755 VIGSATADGSGN
+755 IGT
-767 YSVSLP
+767 
-773 GSVGANADITAT
+773 
-785 ATDAAGNVSNPT
+785 
-797 TGKTPVDADTT
+797 
-808 APDAPVITGIT
+808 
-819 GNSTDG
+819 
-825 YVVTG
+825 
-830 TAEPGSKVEIKDS
+830 
-843 TGAVIGSATADG
+843 ATADG

-885 TPTTGKT
+885 APT
-892 PADPDTTAPDA
+892 A
-903 PVITG
+903 
-908 ITGNS
+908 
-913 TDGYVVTGT
+913 
-922 AEAGSKVEIKDSTGT
+922 
-937 VVGSATADGSG
+937 
-948 NYSVNL
+948 
-954 PGSVGANADITA
+954 
-966 TATDAAGN
+966 
-974 VSTPTTGKTPADAD
+974 GKTPADAD

-1014 EPGSKVEIKDSTG
+1014 EAGSKVEIKDSTG
-1027 TVVGSAT
+1027 AVIGTAT
-1034 ADGSGNYSVSLP
+1034 ADGSGNYSVTLP
-1046 GSVGANADITATATD
+1046 GSIGPNADITATATD
-1061 AAGNVSTPTAGKT
+1061 AAGNVSVPTAGKT
-1074 PADADTTAPDAPVIS
+1074 PADADTIAPDAPVITGI
-1089 SVTGNSTDGYTV
+1089 TGNSTDGYTV

-1121 GSATADG
+1121 GTAIADG
-1128 SGNYSVSLPGS
+1128 SGNYSVSLP
-1139 VGANADITATATD
+1139 
-1152 ASGNVSNPTTGKT
+1152 
-1165 PADVDSTAPDAPV
+1165 
-1178 ITGITGNST
+1178 
-1187 DGYTV
+1187 
-1192 TGTAEPGAKVEIK
+1192 
-1205 DSTGAVIGSAT
+1205 
-1216 ADGSGN
+1216 
-1222 YSVDLPA
+1222 A
-1229 SVGPN
+1229 SVGP
-1234 ANITVTATD
+1234 
-1243 AAGNV
+1243 
-1248 SNPTTGKTPADP
+1248 
-1260 KVLAAPTITNVT
+1260 
-1272 GNSTKGYVVTGKT
+1272 
-1285 EAGYTVEIKDGSG
+1285 
-1298 KVIGSAK
+1298 
-1305 ADSSGNYSVTL
+1305 
-1316 PKGSIGANTAL
+1316 
-1327 TATAIDAAGN
+1327 
-1337 VSAPTSGKTPSDVD
+1337 
-1351 TTAPDAPVITGITG
+1351 
-1365 NSTDGYV
+1365 
-1372 VKGTAE
+1372 
-1378 PGSKVEIKDSTGAV
+1378 
-1392 IGSAT
+1392 
-1397 ADGSGNYSVS
+1397 
-1407 LPGSV
+1407 
-1412 GANADITATATD
+1412 NADITATATD

-1429 SNPTTG
+1429 SAPT
-1435 KTPADA
+1435 A
-1441 DTTAPDAPVITG
+1441 
-1453 ITGNSTDGYV
+1453 
-1463 VKGTAEP
+1463 
-1470 GSKVEIKDST
+1470 
-1480 GAVIGSA
+1480 
-1487 TADGSGNYSVSL
+1487 
-1499 PGSVGANAD
+1499 
-1508 ITATATDAAGN
+1508 
-1519 VSTPTSG
+1519 G

-1531 PKDTTAPDAPTITN
+1531 PKDTTAPNAPTITN
-1545 VTGNSTKGYV
+1545 VSGNSTKGYV

-1560 EAGSTVEIKDGS
+1560 EAGSTVKIKNASDT
-1572 GKVIGSAKADSSGNY
+1572 VIGSAVADGSGNY

-1592 KGSIG
+1592 GSVG
-1597 ANVDITAIA
+1597 PNADITATA
-1606 IDAAGNVSNPTTGKT
+1606 TDAAGNVSAPTAGKTPADPKDTTAPNAPTITNVSGNSTKGYVVTGKAEAGSTVKIKNASDTVIGSAVADGSGNYSVTLPGSVGPNADITATATDVAGNVSAPTAGKTPADPKEPTDSTAPDAPTINGVTGDSTKGYVVTGKAESGSTVKIKNAAGTVIGSAVADGSGNYSVTLPGSVGPNTDITATATDAAGNVSAPTTGKT

-1626 DTTVPDSPKVTDV
+1626 DTTAPDSPKVTDV

-1679 FHVTLPAGSV
+1679 FHITLPAGSV
-1689 KPGDILNIT
+1689 KPGDVLNIT

-1714 PANTFVPVT
+1714 PSNTVVPVT
-1723 FGGSSGQYLNTLP
+1723 FGGSGGQYSNGLP
-1736 ASYAKGV
+1736 AYYAKGV
-1743 NLPATGE
+1743 TLPATGE

-1771 TKLRR
+1771 TNLRR
-1776 KKDVN
+1776 RKDVN